1 MANMIV
7 RQCQFVFVFNCRIV
21 GARNLDAFLVVEIT
35 LITLKYVNVI
45 WATVDFITDMW
56 CCLGFRH

>member
-35 LITLKYVNVI
+35 HYFKI
-45 WATVDFITDMW
+45 
-56 CCLGFRH
+56 C